1 MIRAVLGAVL
11 GAGIASAQPPS
22 LGPGEVLILRPKRAL
37 VALPERGE
45 PWLGI
50 SVHKPS
56 KAVHDALHEVPEGVG
71 FVVQDVVVNGP
82 ADLAGMQKF
91 DVLWKINDQLVV
103 NEAQFLVILHLS
115 GAGDSVSLTIQREG
129 KNRELKAT
137 LGKRPTHQRGR
148 EATDVLVMDGPLIP
162 GMPEQF
168 AESLRH
174 EASIKGGGGTQ
185 VRLVREDSGFHWDQI
200 DAAGVVILEGEVQ
213 GVHDLH
219 FPGGTNVKLSQMLRV
234 LIRAVE
240 DSEKRART
248 GVRPPRVRQVL
259 PPSKN
264 KVPNP

>member
-1 MIRAVLGAVL
+1 MAQLMIRAVLGAVL

-103 NEAQFLVILHLS
+103 NEAQFWSSCI
-115 GAGDSVSLTIQREG
+115 
-129 KNRELKAT
+129 
-137 LGKRPTHQRGR
+137 
-148 EATDVLVMDGPLIP
+148 
-162 GMPEQF
+162 
-168 AESLRH
+168 
-174 EASIKGGGGTQ
+174 
-185 VRLVREDSGFHWDQI
+185 
-200 DAAGVVILEGEVQ
+200 
-213 GVHDLH
+213 
-219 FPGGTNVKLSQMLRV
+219 
-234 LIRAVE
+234 
-240 DSEKRART
+240 
-248 GVRPPRVRQVL
+248 
-259 PPSKN
+259 
-264 KVPNP
+264 